1 MATPN
6 YSQAKK
12 QREMQKQQKK
22 QEKQNRKASKNATGE
37 PDSPTPAATNTSE
50 PAR

>member
-37 PDSPTPAATNTSE
+37 PDSPAPAATNAGE
-50 PAR
+50 PAK